1 MPYRNVARQ
10 KHIFAINASP
20 DYLNVLHEGLQE
32 QGFSVTATNFVPKS
46 FDQIVAL
53 QPDAVI
59 VDVAVGERSGWDL
72 LERLPAEA
80 ATSGIPVLITST
92 DPRLLDRARE
102 QAALCH
108 PSLPGSSLR
117 CAGPA
122 GSPARDDRN
131 GVASL

>member
-1 MPYRNVARQ
+1 MPNRNVARQ

-102 QAALCH
+102 QAARYATLRSLDH
-108 PSLPGSSLR
+108 PFDVQALLALLR
-117 CAGPA
+117 EMIETG
-122 GSPARDDRN
+122 
-131 GVASL
+131 

>member
-1 MPYRNVARQ
+1 MPSRNVARQ

-102 QAALCH
+102 RAARYATLRSLDHPFDVQALLAL
-108 PSLPGSSLR
+108 LR
-117 CAGPA
+117 EMIETG
-122 GSPARDDRN
+122 
-131 GVASL
+131 